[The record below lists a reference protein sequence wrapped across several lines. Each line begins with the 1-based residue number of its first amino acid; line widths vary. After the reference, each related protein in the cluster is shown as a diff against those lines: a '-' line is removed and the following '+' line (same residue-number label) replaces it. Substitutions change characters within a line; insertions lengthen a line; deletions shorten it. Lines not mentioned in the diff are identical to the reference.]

1 VRKSAGKNAYDPPRH
16 VVAPD
21 SGFALKLLRPL
32 AAALALNLLLITA
45 AVAEPGLWVAKNDH
59 ATVYLFGT
67 VHLLP
72 SDTNW
77 KSSALDKA
85 LDESQRLSIEIVD
98 DDTASMQTLVMQHGL
113 DLNEPL
119 SAKLDDKD
127 RAGLEKAAETAN
139 LPGGATALQSMRPWL
154 AALTL
159 TMAPLM
165 QAGMDPNQGV
175 DKQLKTRMQQA
186 GKPVDGL
193 ETAEKQIRML
203 SDLPEPMQLEFLRQS
218 FKEVADGPA
227 KLRELID
234 AWRDGDTAAIA
245 KIEDEDVRK
254 ESPLLYRRLIV
265 ERNEAWAK
273 IIAERMKQPGV
284 SFVAVGAGHLAG
296 PDSLQEQLRKLGVK
310 TSRIQD

>member
-1 VRKSAGKNAYDPPRH
+1 MTMARYDTLS
-16 VVAPD
+16 VPD
-21 SGFALKLLRPL
+21 SEFALKLFRRL
-32 AAALALNLLLITA
+32 AAALALNLLLV
-45 AVAEPGLWVAKNDH
+45 AVAVAQPGLWVVKNEH

-77 KSSALDKA
+77 KSPALDKA

-98 DDTASMQTLVMQHGL
+98 DDSAAMQGLVMQYGV
-113 DLNEPL
+113 DLGQSL
-119 SAKLDDKD
+119 SSKLDEKD
-127 RAGLEKAAETAN
+127 RGELEKAAEVAK
-139 LPGGATALQSMRPWL
+139 LPGGIAALQPMRPWL

-165 QAGMDPNQGV
+165 QAGLDPNQGV
-175 DKQLKTRMQQA
+175 DKLLKARMQQA
-186 GKPVDGL
+186 GKPIDGL

-203 SDLPEPMQLEFLRQS
+203 ADLPEAMQLEFLRQS
-218 FKEVADGPA
+218 FKEVADGPS

-234 AWRDGDTAAIA
+234 AWRTGDTAAIA
-245 KIEDEDVRK
+245 KIEDEDLRK
-254 ESPLLYRRLIV
+254 DSPLLYQRLIV

-273 IIAERMKQPGV
+273 TIAERMQQPGV

-296 PDSLQEQLRKLGVK
+296 PDSLQEQLRKLGIK
-310 TSRIQD
+310 TTRIQN

>member
-1 VRKSAGKNAYDPPRH
+1 M
-16 VVAPD
+16 
-21 SGFALKLLRPL
+21 KLFRRL
-32 AAALALNLLLITA
+32 AAALALNFLLVTA
-45 AVAEPGLWVAKNDH
+45 AAALPGLWVAKNDH

-77 KSSALDKA
+77 KSPTLDKA

-98 DDTASMQTLVMQHGL
+98 DDPASMQTLIMQHGL
-113 DLNEPL
+113 DLGQTLSSKLNEQE
-119 SAKLDDKD
+119 
-127 RAGLEKAAETAN
+127 RTQLEQAAETAK
-139 LPGGATALQSMRPWL
+139 LPGGMASLQPMRPWL

-165 QAGMDPNQGV
+165 QAGLDPNQGV
-175 DKQLKTRMQQA
+175 DKLLKARMQQA

-193 ETAEKQIRML
+193 ETAEQQIVML
-203 SDLPEPMQLEFLRQS
+203 ADLPEAMQLDFLRQS

-234 AWRDGDTAAIA
+234 AWRSGNTAAIA
-245 KIEDEDVRK
+245 HIEDEDLRK
-254 ESPLLYRRLIV
+254 DSPLLYQRLIV
-265 ERNEAWAK
+265 ERNQAWAK
-273 IIAERMKQPGV
+273 TIADRMQQPGV

-310 TSRIQD
+310 TTRVQE

>member
-1 VRKSAGKNAYDPPRH
+1 M
-16 VVAPD
+16 
-21 SGFALKLLRPL
+21 KLFRRL
-32 AAALALNLLLITA
+32 AAALALNFLLVTA
-45 AVAEPGLWVAKNDH
+45 AAALPGLWVAKNDH

-77 KSSALDKA
+77 KSAALDKA

-98 DDTASMQTLVMQHGL
+98 DDAASMQTLVMQHGL
-113 DLNEPL
+113 DLSQPL
-119 SAKLDDKD
+119 STKLNEKE
-127 RAGLEKAAETAN
+127 RTQLEQAAETAK
-139 LPGGATALQSMRPWL
+139 LPGGMASLQPMRPWL

-165 QAGMDPNQGV
+165 QAGLDPNQGV
-175 DKQLKTRMQQA
+175 DKLLKARMQQA

-193 ETAEKQIRML
+193 ETAEQQIVML
-203 SDLPEPMQLEFLRQS
+203 ADLPEAMQLDFLRQS

-234 AWRDGDTAAIA
+234 AWRSGNTTAIA
-245 KIEDEDVRK
+245 HIEDEDLRK
-254 ESPLLYRRLIV
+254 DSPLLYQRLIV
-265 ERNEAWAK
+265 ERNQAWAK
-273 IIAERMKQPGV
+273 TIAERMRQPGV

-310 TSRIQD
+310 TTRIQE